1 MSNGTSSGRAPSV
14 DRLRGSVDDW
24 LSGLGTAQEIGR
36 LLARP
41 PKEQQARG
49 YAHTLREIAQQPV
62 TWLGTAAAV
71 ASDRVR
77 LDEVLERAGIHAC
90 TGSLVLTGSGSSL
103 YAGECLALPRPGPTS
118 WSPSPAPATAPRA
131 GRSSTRSSPAT
142 CAAGTSSSPATARAP
157 WRRPPRATRGWTRW
171 CSTSRPRTRAW

>member
-1 MSNGTSSGRAPSV
+1 MSSGTSSGRAPSA

-24 LSGLGTAQEIGR
+24 LSGLGPTQEIGR

-41 PKEQQARG
+41 AKEQQVQG

-71 ASDRVR
+71 AGDRAR
-77 LDEVLERAGIHAC
+77 LDEVLARAGIYTR

-103 YAGECLALPRPGPTS
+103 YAGECIALPLQSALKVPAQALPAGLVLTHPECLPPTRHYLVVS
-118 WSPSPAPATAPRA
+118 FA
-131 GRSSTRSSPAT
+131 
-142 CAAGTSSSPATARAP
+142 
-157 WRRPPRATRGWTRW
+157 
-171 CSTSRPRTRAW
+171 